1 MVLGDVRTRYSL
13 CATLRLIQSSIVSPI
28 SDIVC
33 KSMMSFCTI
42 TLRVL
47 GPASETKS
55 VSTTAFRLE
64 TSRSEFDPRAATAA
78 YSNVEV
84 SK

>member
-47 GPASETKS
+47 GPRIGNKIGIHNGISS
-55 VSTTAFRLE
+55 
-64 TSRSEFDPRAATAA
+64 
-78 YSNVEV
+78 
-84 SK
+84 